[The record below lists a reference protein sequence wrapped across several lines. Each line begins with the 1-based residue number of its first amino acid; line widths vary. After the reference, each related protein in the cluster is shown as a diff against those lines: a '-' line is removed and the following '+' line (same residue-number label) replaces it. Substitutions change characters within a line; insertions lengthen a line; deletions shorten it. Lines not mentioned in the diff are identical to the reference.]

1 MSEKTCKK
9 SVRPGSP
16 GQQDAPSELNYET
29 YNPLRYAKL
38 SMNCFTS
45 LVDERLDYLPYW
57 LVNMGDDP
65 AYAQH
70 CRVDDAEICAS
81 WAEGL
86 MLMQGMLGTK
96 DGDEVLAGLTRHT
109 VKGFKADGLHYNS
122 SFPWTDHIFAS
133 MHEQAYIASFLSTW
147 LEQTGNPE
155 AEKYMHGLVRG
166 LLKIK
171 DSKELVTF
179 WGGTYPQPRKSYFYR
194 GDAIYDGIGFDLT
207 KTRGSGEEATR
218 NAPMIDGI
226 MRYYELTGDAAAIDL
241 AEGMINYS
249 VIESRLH
256 GYREQFDG
264 HVHTNIWIACG
275 LARLAR
281 VTGDKTLKAIA
292 YDIYQFGKKISSSFG
307 HVPEFAHIRHP
318 GHCICESCC
327 IKDMI
332 ELAFEMIKLGYDEWD
347 LIDRFARNQLV
358 ENQIRTVPDIIVDNS
373 REETDAVTFR
383 DIGHRLVGSFTGNA
397 FPNYIPIQNRRAIA
411 GCCSGIAPQA
421 HYMVWDNIVTFDNG
435 ETYINLPID
444 RTHDAVDVRSFYPN
458 EGRLSVNAK
467 KASNYR
473 VRVPEWAGQRVTALV
488 DERPVPLLWQDNY
501 LVFNGI
507 RAGQTIDL
515 VHRLEDVEK
524 EETCCG
530 TNLTV
535 TWRGSHVIK
544 MLPNPPHAAT
554 IPLFQREPERSDI
567 PEGSMNKTRIVKA
580 TEKE

>member
-1 MSEKTCKK
+1 MIKQSGKLNFVP
-9 SVRPGSP
+9 SANGPWDFA
-16 GQQDAPSELNYET
+16 DANYDE
-29 YNPLRYAKL
+29 YNLLKCAQL

-45 LVDERLDYLPYW
+45 LVDDRLDYLPYW

-86 MLMQGMLGTK
+86 MLMQKMLGTN
-96 DGDEVLAGLTRHT
+96 DGSDVLDGLIRHT
-109 VKGFKADGLHYNS
+109 MKGFKADGLHYNS
-122 SFPWTDHIFAS
+122 PFPWTDHIFAS

-147 LEQTGNPE
+147 LEQSGNPD
-155 AEKYMHGLVRG
+155 AEKHLNGMVRG

-194 GDAIYDGIGFDLT
+194 GDAIYDGIGFDLS

-218 NAPMIDGI
+218 NAPMVDGI
-226 MRYYELTGDAAAIDL
+226 MRYYELSGDEAAIDL
-241 AEGMINYS
+241 ATGMINYALM
-249 VIESRLH
+249 ESRLY
-256 GYREQFDG
+256 GYRGVFDG

-281 VTGDKTLKAIA
+281 VTGDKELRGMAR
-292 YDIYQFGKKISSSFG
+292 DIYLYGKKISSTFG
-307 HVPEFAHIRHP
+307 HVPEFGYIRHP

-347 LIDRFARNQLV
+347 LIDRYARNQLV
-358 ENQIRTVPDIIVDNS
+358 ENQIQTPPDIIVDNS
-373 REETDAVTFR
+373 RPGDEAVTFR
-383 DIGHRLVGSFTGNA
+383 DIDKRLVGSFTGNA
-397 FPNYIPIQNRRAIA
+397 FPNYIPVQNRRAVA

-421 HYMVWDNIVTFDNG
+421 HYMVWNNIITFNNG
-435 ETYINLPID
+435 ETYINLPVS
-444 RTHDAVDVRSFYPN
+444 RNHEAADVRSFYPN
-458 EGRLSVNAK
+458 QGRLTITVK

-473 VRVPEWAGQRVTALV
+473 VRVPEWAGQRITALV
-488 DERPVPLLWQDNY
+488 DGAPVPLFWEGNY
-501 LVFNGI
+501 LRFDHI
-507 RAGQTIDL
+507 KSGQTIEL
-515 VHRLEDVEK
+515 FHRLDETET

-535 TWRGSHVIK
+535 TWRGSHVVK
-544 MLPNPPHAAT
+544 LLPNPPSAGT
-554 IPLFQREPERSDI
+554 IPLFRRNPVKEI
-567 PEGSMNKTRIVKA
+567 PEGTMKKTRIVKA
-580 TEKE
+580 TERE

>member
-1 MSEKTCKK
+1 MITHTENESPFLL
-9 SVRPGSP
+9 PGLHP
-16 GQQDAPSELNYET
+16 EQELLNYET
-29 YNPLRYAKL
+29 YDPLRYARL

-45 LVDERLDYLPYW
+45 LVDERLNYLPYW

-86 MLMQGMLGTK
+86 MLMQNMLNTT
-96 DGDEVLAGLTRHT
+96 DGEQVLAGLVQHT
-109 VKGFKADGLHYNS
+109 LNGFRDDGLHYNS
-122 SFPWTDHIFAS
+122 KFPWTDHIFAS

-147 LEQTGNPE
+147 LEIFGNPE
-155 AEKYMHGLVRG
+155 AEQYMHGLVRG

-179 WGGTYPQPRKSYFYR
+179 WGGTYPQPRKSYFFR

-218 NAPMIDGI
+218 NAPMVDGI

-241 AEGMINYS
+241 AEGVINYA

-256 GYREQFDG
+256 GYRERFDG

-281 VTGDKTLKAIA
+281 ATGDKNLKEMA
-292 YDIYQFGKKISSSFG
+292 YDIYQYGKKISSSFG
-307 HVPEFAHIRHP
+307 HVPEFAQIRHP

-358 ENQIRTVPDIIVDNS
+358 ENQIREVPDLIVDNS
-373 REETDAVTFR
+373 RKDTDEITFR
-383 DIGHRLVGSFTGNA
+383 DIGQRLVGSFTGNA
-397 FPNYIPIQNRRAIA
+397 FANYIPVQNRRAVA
-411 GCCSGIAPQA
+411 GCCTGIAPQA
-421 HYMVWDNIVTFDNG
+421 HYLVWENTVTFDHE
-435 ETYINLPID
+435 ETYINLPVD
-444 RTHDAVDVRSFYPN
+444 RVHDAVEVRSFYPN
-458 EGRLSVNAK
+458 QGRLSVYAK
-467 KASNYR
+467 KNSNYCI
-473 VRVPEWAGQRVTALV
+473 RVPEWVGQRITALL
-488 DERPVPLLWQDNY
+488 DGKAVPLLWRGNY
-501 LVFNGI
+501 LVFEDI

-515 VHRLEDVEK
+515 LHRLDTIEK
-524 EETCCG
+524 EEVCCG

-535 TWRGSHVIK
+535 TWRGSDVVK
-544 MLPNPPHAAT
+544 MLPNPPHANT
-554 IPLFQREPERSDI
+554 IALFQRDPDRKEV
-567 PEGSMNKTRIVKA
+567 PEGTMNKTRIIKA